1 MTPDGNSQPTPSSQ
15 PSPARLR
22 RVLGLGDLVFYG
34 LVLIQPVGA
43 VGIFGLADQ
52 RSHGHVTLTILIALA
67 AMMLTALSYGRM
79 AGLYPAA
86 GSAYTYVGRGLH
98 PHCGFIAGWAM
109 FLDYLVIP
117 IVSVIYGAI
126 SIQKVVDVL
135 APGWTQ
141 HAVASLGL
149 PFDAQRVAFVVWV
162 VLLISLTTF
171 LNVRGI
177 QWTAH
182 ANQVL
187 TGVMFLVIA
196 IFLVQAVRYLWLEQ
210 GLAWLLSTKPFYN
223 PRTFNLGAIGTATS
237 LAALTY
243 IGFDGITT
251 LAEDVKEPK
260 RTVPLAVVLVCV
272 IIGLCVGLQ
281 VYLAQRAWPDY
292 TTFKDPDTAFFD
304 VCKLV
309 GGTFLLNAMAVIL
322 AVACLGSAL
331 TGQVG
336 AARILFGMGRDNAL
350 PKFFAR
356 LNKRDNPVLN
366 IWLIG
371 MLALLGALLL
381 NYEKAATL
389 INFGAFLAFM
399 GVNLAVIREFFFR
412 PPSGHKR
419 HLLLDLTV
427 PAAAFLFCLWIWAS
441 LPVPAKVLGM
451 CWLGFGLIVLA
462 IQTCGFLPLLSVR
475 GRVGRRTFWLV
486 LIGTALPAPIV
497 SSLLTSATEKNGQAI
512 WITMVELG
520 VVAIWFLCAAWL
532 NIAVQIKR
540 WHDRGRSGLM
550 ILINMVPM
558 IGAVWTIIELGF
570 LKGTNGPN
578 RYGNSRLEAGR
589 QLVMIDLS
597 GS

>member
-1 MTPDGNSQPTPSSQ
+1 MTPDNAPR
-15 PSPARLR
+15 PSPLAPQAPPRLR

-43 VGIFGLADQ
+43 VGIFGLADKK
-52 RSHGHVTLTILIALA
+52 SSGHVTLTLLIALA
-67 AMMLTALSYGRM
+67 AMMLTAWSYGRM

-98 PHCGFIAGWAM
+98 PHCGFIAGWCM

-126 SIQKVVDVL
+126 SIQKVLDAL
-135 APGWTQ
+135 APGWTHQ
-141 HAVASLGL
+141 TVAALGL
-149 PFDAQRVAFVVWV
+149 PLDEQRAAFVFWV
-162 VLLISLTTF
+162 VLLVGLSTF

-177 QWTAH
+177 KWTAH
-182 ANQVL
+182 ANQIL
-187 TGVMFLVIA
+187 TAVMFLVIA
-196 IFLVQAVRYLWLEQ
+196 LFLVQAVRYLWLKQ
-210 GLAWLLSTKPFYN
+210 GWAGLLSTAPFYN
-223 PRTFNLGAIGTATS
+223 PSTFDLRAIGTATS

-260 RTVPLAVVLVCV
+260 RTVPLAVVLVCL
-272 IIGLCVGLQ
+272 IIGLCVVSQ

-304 VCKLV
+304 VCRLV
-309 GGTFLLNAMAVIL
+309 GGMFLLNAMAIIL

-356 LNKRDNPVLN
+356 LDRRDNPVLN

-371 MLALLGALLL
+371 LLALIGGLVL

-412 PPSGHKR
+412 PPAGHVR
-419 HLLLDLTV
+419 NWLLDVGV
-427 PAAAFLFCLWIWAS
+427 PAVAFLFCLWIWVS
-441 LPVPAKVLGM
+441 LPTPAKVIGGAWCL
-451 CWLGFGLIVLA
+451 LGLIYTA
-462 IQTCGFLPLLSVR
+462 IKTRGF
-475 GRVGRRTFWLV
+475 RT
-486 LIGTALPAPIV
+486 PP
-497 SSLLTSATEKNGQAI
+497 
-512 WITMVELG
+512 
-520 VVAIWFLCAAWL
+520 
-532 NIAVQIKR
+532 
-540 WHDRGRSGLM
+540 
-550 ILINMVPM
+550 
-558 IGAVWTIIELGF
+558 
-570 LKGTNGPN
+570 
-578 RYGNSRLEAGR
+578 
-589 QLVMIDLS
+589 VMMDLS
-597 GS
+597 GA

>member
-1 MTPDGNSQPTPSSQ
+1 MMSDNGPQ
-15 PSPARLR
+15 PSVPASANGAGSQSPPRLR

-52 RSHGHVTLTILIALA
+52 KSFGHVTLTIFIALA
-67 AMMLTALSYGRM
+67 AMMLTAWSYGRM

-98 PHCGFIAGWAM
+98 PYCGFVAGWCM

-126 SIQKVVDVL
+126 SIQKVVDAL
-135 APGWTQ
+135 APGLTHQ
-141 HAVASLGL
+141 AVGALGL
-149 PFDAQRVAFVVWV
+149 PFSDQRVAFVVWV
-162 VLLISLTTF
+162 VLLVGLSTF

-182 ANQVL
+182 ANQIL
-187 TGVMFLVIA
+187 TAVMFLVIA
-196 IFLVQAVRYLWLEQ
+196 VFVVEAAQYLWLRQ
-210 GLAWLLSTKPFYN
+210 GWGGLLSTEPFYN
-223 PRTFNLGAIGTATS
+223 PRTFDLRAIGTATS

-251 LAEDVKEPK
+251 LAEDVKDPK
-260 RTVPLAVVLVCV
+260 RTVPLAVVLVCLL
-272 IIGLCVGLQ
+272 IGICVGLQ

-304 VCKLV
+304 VCSLV
-309 GGTFLLNAMAVIL
+309 GGKFLLNAMALIL

-356 LNKRDNPVLN
+356 LNQRNNPVLN
-366 IWLIG
+366 IWIIGVLALIG
-371 MLALLGALLL
+371 ALWLD
-381 NYEKAATL
+381 YEKAATL

-412 PPSGHKR
+412 PPAGHAR
-419 HLLLDLTV
+419 NWLLDLAV
-427 PAAAFLFCLWIWAS
+427 PALAFVFCLWIWAS
-441 LPVPAKVLGM
+441 LPIPAKIVGGIWCL
-451 CWLGFGLIVLA
+451 LGLIYTA
-462 IQTCGFLPLLSVR
+462 IKTRGF
-475 GRVGRRTFWLV
+475 RTQ
-486 LIGTALPAPIV
+486 P
-497 SSLLTSATEKNGQAI
+497 
-512 WITMVELG
+512 
-520 VVAIWFLCAAWL
+520 
-532 NIAVQIKR
+532 
-540 WHDRGRSGLM
+540 
-550 ILINMVPM
+550 
-558 IGAVWTIIELGF
+558 
-570 LKGTNGPN
+570 
-578 RYGNSRLEAGR
+578 
-589 QLVMIDLS
+589 VMMDLS

>member
-1 MTPDGNSQPTPSSQ
+1 MSQAPQ
-15 PSPARLR
+15 PSPSTAANGTEGPSPPRLR

-52 RSHGHVTLTILIALA
+52 KSFGHVTLTIFIALA
-67 AMMLTALSYGRM
+67 AMLLTAFSYGRM

-98 PHCGFIAGWAM
+98 PHCGFVAGWCM

-126 SIQKVVDVL
+126 SIQKVLDAL
-135 APGWTQ
+135 APGLTHQ
-141 HAVASLGL
+141 AVAALGL
-149 PFDAQRVAFVVWV
+149 PFNEQRAAFIFWV
-162 VLLISLTTF
+162 VLLICLTTF
-171 LNVRGI
+171 LNLRGI

-182 ANQVL
+182 ANQIL
-187 TGVMFLVIA
+187 TAVMFLVIA
-196 IFLVQAVRYLWLEQ
+196 IFVVEVVQFLWRKQ
-210 GLAWLLSTKPFYN
+210 GWAGLLSTEPLYN
-223 PRTFNLGAIGTATS
+223 PRTFDLHAIGTATS

-260 RTVPLAVVLVCV
+260 RTVPLAVVLVCL

-304 VCKLV
+304 VCSLV
-309 GGTFLLNAMAVIL
+309 GGKFLLNAMAIIL

-336 AARILFGMGRDNAL
+336 AARILFGMGRDHAL

-356 LNKRDNPVLN
+356 LNQRHNPVLN

-371 MLALLGALLL
+371 ALALIGALVL
-381 NYEKAATL
+381 NYENAATL

-412 PPSGHKR
+412 QPTGHR
-419 HLLLDLTV
+419 RNWLLDLAV
-427 PAAAFLFCLWIWAS
+427 PGMAFLFCLWIWGS
-441 LPVPAKVLGM
+441 LPKPAKLVGGIWCAL
-451 CWLGFGLIVLA
+451 GLIYTA
-462 IQTCGFLPLLSVR
+462 IKTRGF
-475 GRVGRRTFWLV
+475 RT
-486 LIGTALPAPIV
+486 PP
-497 SSLLTSATEKNGQAI
+497 
-512 WITMVELG
+512 
-520 VVAIWFLCAAWL
+520 
-532 NIAVQIKR
+532 
-540 WHDRGRSGLM
+540 
-550 ILINMVPM
+550 
-558 IGAVWTIIELGF
+558 
-570 LKGTNGPN
+570 
-578 RYGNSRLEAGR
+578 
-589 QLVMIDLS
+589 VMMDLS

>member
-1 MTPDGNSQPTPSSQ
+1 MTSDASSQ
-15 PSPARLR
+15 PVAATGAAPPRLR

-52 RSHGHVTLTILIALA
+52 KSSGHVTLTIFIALA

-135 APGWTQ
+135 APGSTQ
-141 HAVASLGL
+141 HAVAALGL
-149 PFDAQRVAFVVWV
+149 PFEAQRVAFVVWV
-162 VLLISLTTF
+162 ILLIGLTTF

-177 QWTAH
+177 QWTAL

-187 TGVMFLVIA
+187 TAVMFLVIA
-196 IFLVQAVRYLWLEQ
+196 IFLVDAVRYLWLKQ
-210 GLAWLLSTKPFYN
+210 GVAGLVSTEPFYN
-223 PRTFNLGAIGTATS
+223 PRTFDLRAIGTATS

-260 RTVPLAVVLVCV
+260 RTVPIAVVLVCLL
-272 IIGLCVGLQ
+272 IGLCVGAQ

-304 VCKLV
+304 VCNLV
-309 GGTFLLNAMAVIL
+309 GGKFLLNAMAAIL

-336 AARILFGMGRDNAL
+336 AARILFGMGRDGAL
-350 PKFFAR
+350 PRFFAR
-356 LNKRDNPVLN
+356 LNQRNNPVLN

-371 MLALLGALLL
+371 GLALLGALLL

-412 PPSGHKR
+412 PPAGHKR
-419 HLLLDLTV
+419 HLLLDVGV
-427 PAAAFLFCLWIWAS
+427 PGLAFLFCLWIWIS
-441 LPVPAKVLGM
+441 LPTPAKVVGGIW
-451 CWLGFGLIVLA
+451 CAAGLIYTA
-462 IQTCGFLPLLSVR
+462 IKTRGF
-475 GRVGRRTFWLV
+475 RT
-486 LIGTALPAPIV
+486 PP
-497 SSLLTSATEKNGQAI
+497 
-512 WITMVELG
+512 
-520 VVAIWFLCAAWL
+520 
-532 NIAVQIKR
+532 
-540 WHDRGRSGLM
+540 
-550 ILINMVPM
+550 
-558 IGAVWTIIELGF
+558 
-570 LKGTNGPN
+570 
-578 RYGNSRLEAGR
+578 
-589 QLVMIDLS
+589 VMLDLS
-597 GS
+597 GN

>member
-1 MTPDGNSQPTPSSQ
+1 MTSDASSQ
-15 PSPARLR
+15 PVAATGAAPPRLR

-52 RSHGHVTLTILIALA
+52 KSSGHVTLTIFIALA

-135 APGWTQ
+135 APGSTQ
-141 HAVASLGL
+141 HAVAALGL
-149 PFDAQRVAFVVWV
+149 PFEAQRVAFVVWV
-162 VLLISLTTF
+162 ILLIGLTTF

-177 QWTAH
+177 QSTAL

-187 TGVMFLVIA
+187 TAVMFLVIA
-196 IFLVQAVRYLWLEQ
+196 IFLVDAVRYLWLKQ
-210 GLAWLLSTKPFYN
+210 GVAGLLSTEPFYN
-223 PRTFNLGAIGTATS
+223 PRTFDLRAIGTATS

-260 RTVPLAVVLVCV
+260 RTVPIAVVLVCLL
-272 IIGLCVGLQ
+272 IGLCVGAQ

-304 VCKLV
+304 VCNLV
-309 GGTFLLNAMAVIL
+309 GGKFLLNAMAAIL

-336 AARILFGMGRDNAL
+336 AARILFGMGRDGAL
-350 PKFFAR
+350 PRFFAR
-356 LNKRDNPVLN
+356 LNQRNNPVLN

-371 MLALLGALLL
+371 GLALLGALLL

-412 PPSGHKR
+412 PPAGHKR
-419 HLLLDLTV
+419 HLLLDVGV
-427 PAAAFLFCLWIWAS
+427 PGLAFLFCLWIWIS
-441 LPVPAKVLGM
+441 LPTPAKVVGGIW
-451 CWLGFGLIVLA
+451 CAAGLIYTAVK
-462 IQTCGFLPLLSVR
+462 TRGF
-475 GRVGRRTFWLV
+475 RT
-486 LIGTALPAPIV
+486 PP
-497 SSLLTSATEKNGQAI
+497 
-512 WITMVELG
+512 
-520 VVAIWFLCAAWL
+520 
-532 NIAVQIKR
+532 
-540 WHDRGRSGLM
+540 
-550 ILINMVPM
+550 
-558 IGAVWTIIELGF
+558 
-570 LKGTNGPN
+570 
-578 RYGNSRLEAGR
+578 
-589 QLVMIDLS
+589 VMLDLS
-597 GS
+597 GN

>member
-1 MTPDGNSQPTPSSQ
+1 MTPDTIAHSASAATPAGSPPQPP
-15 PSPARLR
+15 RLQ

-52 RSHGHVTLTILIALA
+52 KSFGHVTLTIFIALA
-67 AMMLTALSYGRM
+67 AMLLTALSYGRM

-98 PHCGFIAGWAM
+98 PYCGFIAGWAM

-117 IVSVIYGAI
+117 IVSVVYGAI
-126 SIQKVVDVL
+126 SIQKVVNAL
-135 APGWTQ
+135 APNLTHQTIG
-141 HAVASLGL
+141 ALGL
-149 PFDAQRVAFVVWV
+149 PLDEQRAAFFLCVI
-162 VLLISLTTF
+162 LLLCLTTL

-177 QWTAH
+177 KWTAH
-182 ANQVL
+182 ANEIL
-187 TGVMFLVIA
+187 TAAMFLVIGV
-196 IFLVQAVRYLWLEQ
+196 FVVDAVRYLWLKQ
-210 GLAWLLSTKPFYN
+210 GWAGLLSTAPFYN
-223 PRTFNLGAIGTATS
+223 PHTFNLRAVGTATS

-260 RTVPLAVVLVCV
+260 RTVPLAVVLVCL
-272 IIGLCVGLQ
+272 IIGLCVGAQ
-281 VYLAQRAWPDY
+281 VYLAQLAWPDY
-292 TTFKDPDTAFFD
+292 TSFKDPDTAFFD
-304 VCKLV
+304 VCSLV
-309 GGTFLLNAMAVIL
+309 GGKFLFYAMTIIL

-371 MLALLGALLL
+371 ALALLGALLL

-399 GVNLAVIREFFFR
+399 GVNLSVIREYFFR
-412 PPSGHKR
+412 PPAGHTR
-419 HLLLDLTV
+419 NWLLDLAV
-427 PAAAFLFCLWIWAS
+427 PGVAFVFCFWIWIS
-441 LPVPAKVLGM
+441 LPTPAKVVGGIWCAL
-451 CWLGFGLIVLA
+451 GLIYTA
-462 IQTCGFLPLLSVR
+462 IKTRGF
-475 GRVGRRTFWLV
+475 RT
-486 LIGTALPAPIV
+486 PP
-497 SSLLTSATEKNGQAI
+497 
-512 WITMVELG
+512 
-520 VVAIWFLCAAWL
+520 
-532 NIAVQIKR
+532 
-540 WHDRGRSGLM
+540 
-550 ILINMVPM
+550 
-558 IGAVWTIIELGF
+558 
-570 LKGTNGPN
+570 
-578 RYGNSRLEAGR
+578 
-589 QLVMIDLS
+589 VMMDLS